1 MKDWGFAKRPD
12 EKLESWPTDENG
24 EKVPPVL
31 FRHLGGAPMDNN
43 VELSMLDAYGIP
55 YILEYPNNG
64 DFGIVIMGHAGGGVD
79 IFIPETMLEDA
90 RNIFNSEIITDE
102 ISEETIN
109 EEVEQ

>member
-1 MKDWGFAKRPD
+1 MKDWGLKKSPD
-12 EKLESWPTDENG
+12 EKLENWPVDEQG

-31 FRHLGGAPMDNN
+31 FKHLGGGPTDMS
-43 VELSMLDAYGIP
+43 VELSMLDAYNIP

-90 RNIFNSEIITDE
+90 QNIFNSEIIT
-102 ISEETIN
+102 EEPT
-109 EEVEQ
+109 EE